1 MPANPWEL
9 RADVR
14 PLEVA
19 VQRWSEIALVMAGRA
34 EELVGAARHATD
46 GWDADAAESFDA
58 HRREVL
64 MNLDH
69 FTTLAEQMASSL
81 RAVAEM
87 MLAGQAELDREWSA
101 VALVPHEVVGESRH
115 LVFRPD
121 RDEDRSLVTRAQTG
135 ADDVRNR
142 LAAAL
147 EQEGERLR
155 ATRAE
160 LVTIRTELA
169 TLSSTGFPSAVSTD
183 DAPTGIGTLTPGST
197 SVPGSAQSGLAP
209 GLPPLGPLSVSM
221 PDLTGLD
228 AGSLSAPVAGAAA
241 AGLVRGARASRA
253 ATSGT
258 PPIGG
263 MGAGAMG
270 ARAGSATRGASGG
283 RAGAGGR
290 PLTTPRLSDTDAD
303 DEQARAARERSAEKE
318 AKRATLEEKRAERA
332 ARRAA
337 RRAEREGEHLDP
349 ADRAARRAGRERD
362 DRDPDDRPDDEL
374 DDELDDLDELDE
386 SDGGRDGDASEG
398 AGGQPASADV
408 PRDERGSGRR

>member
-19 VQRWSEIALVMAGRA
+19 ADRWSEIALVMAGRA
-34 EELVGAARHATD
+34 EELVGAARIATD
-46 GWDADAAESFDA
+46 GWDAAAAESFDA

-69 FTTLAEQMASSL
+69 FTTLAEQMAGSL

-87 MLAGQAELDREWSA
+87 MLAGQAELDREWNA
-101 VALVPHEVVGESRH
+101 VALVPHDVVGESRH

-121 RDEDRSLVTRAQTG
+121 RDEDRSLVTRAQAG

-142 LAAAL
+142 LAAGL

-160 LVTIRTELA
+160 LVTIRTELM
-169 TLSSTGFPSAVSTD
+169 TLNSTGFPSPLGSVVGG
-183 DAPTGIGTLTPGST
+183 TGVGTLTPGST
-197 SVPGSAQSGLAP
+197 SVPGSAQSGVAV

-221 PDLTGLD
+221 PDLTGLTGLD
-228 AGSLSAPVAGAAA
+228 ASALAAPVAGAAA
-241 AGLVRGARASRA
+241 AGLARGARASRTA
-253 ATSGT
+253 APGT

-270 ARAGSATRGASGG
+270 ARAGSATRAGSAG

-290 PLTTPRLSDTDAD
+290 RLATPRLSGADGD
-303 DEQARAARERSAEKE
+303 DEQTRAARERSAEKD

-337 RRAEREGEHLDP
+337 RRAEREGDHDP
-349 ADRAARRAGRERD
+349 GDRVAGRTARDRQRD
-362 DRDPDDRPDDEL
+362 DRDPADREDDVDVLDDPDEL
-374 DDELDDLDELDE
+374 DGE
-386 SDGGRDGDASEG
+386 GAADGDG
-398 AGGQPASADV
+398 VPPASADV
-408 PRDERGSGRR
+408 PGDDRGVGRR

>member
-19 VQRWSEIALVMAGRA
+19 ADRWSDIALVMAGRA
-34 EELVGAARHATD
+34 EELVGAARNATD
-46 GWDADAAESFDA
+46 GWDAAAAESFDA

-69 FTTLAEQMASSL
+69 FTTLADQMAGSL

-87 MLAGQAELDREWSA
+87 MVAGQAELDREWNA

-135 ADDVRNR
+135 ADDVRSR
-142 LAAAL
+142 LAAGL

-160 LVTIRTELA
+160 LVTIRTELM
-169 TLSSTGFPSAVSTD
+169 TLNSTGFPTALGTD
-183 DAPTGIGTLTPGST
+183 DGPTGVGALTPGST
-197 SVPGSAQSGLAP
+197 SVPGAGQSGLAA
-209 GLPPLGPLSVSM
+209 GLPPLGPIFVSM

-228 AGSLSAPVAGAAA
+228 ASALSAPVAGAAA
-241 AGLVRGARASRA
+241 AGMLRSARASRA
-253 ATSGT
+253 SAPGA

-290 PLTTPRLSDTDAD
+290 RLATPRLSDGDGEG
-303 DEQARAARERSAEKE
+303 EQNRAARERAAEKD

-337 RRAEREGEHLDP
+337 RRAERERDGRDP
-349 ADRAARRAGRERD
+349 ADRED
-362 DRDPDDRPDDEL
+362 DLE
-374 DDELDDLDELDE
+374 ELDDLD
-386 SDGGRDGDASEG
+386 DAEG
-398 AGGQPASADV
+398 ADDADPPSASADV
-408 PRDERGSGRR
+408 PGDDRGPGRR